1 VILTSFQTIAQ
12 SQFTCFFSKL
22 FEKAIAN
29 RITEYMDTYN
39 VINNCQFGFR
49 KQRSTDMAVIE
60 MIEKIT
66 QSLDSNSYAVGIF
79 LDL

>member
-1 VILTSFQTIAQ
+1 
-12 SQFTCFFSKL
+12 
-22 FEKAIAN
+22 
-29 RITEYMDTYN
+29 MDTYN